1 MNSLQERLAELGH
14 TLPPVAAPVANYLH
28 HTIGSGELL
37 VISGQIGHPGLGAGL
52 DADAAR
58 AQAEDAALRLLA
70 VLDAAVGGDV
80 TRIRQVLRLG
90 VFIAAT
96 PDFEQHSQVAD
107 GASDLVVAAL
117 GERGRHARAAVG
129 VASLPAKA
137 AVEVDAL
144 VWVRP

>member
-14 TLPPVAAPVANYLH
+14 TLPTVAAPAANYVH

-52 DADAAR
+52 ALGAAR
-58 AQAEDAALRLLA
+58 TEAEYAALRVLA
-70 VLDAAVGGDV
+70 VLDAAVGGDAN
-80 TRIRQVLRLG
+80 RIRQVLRLG
-90 VFIAAT
+90 VFVAAT

-107 GASDLVVAAL
+107 GASDLVVAVL
-117 GERGRHARAAVG
+117 GDRGRHARAAVG
-129 VASLPAKA
+129 VASLPRQA

-144 VWVRP
+144 VWVGP